1 MDGDGGSI
9 WLDTGESWVWEVTYY
24 PTSTVTYTITGH
36 GWDRDNHVDITYPDY
51 PDEQKIVTVPIEDVQ
66 ECAECEGKVTQLTL
80 RYNGGDAAE
89 IKVEQKGKDGG
100 VVFNDVVQPGEEFTF
115 SGMDKKGTLGTEI
128 SIYVDGILNTR
139 IHTSCSQPIGP
150 GLVSGDFEVIE
161 GYSRNGGLLC
171 PIPPVV
177 EPVEEE
183 CAECEGKVTQL
194 TLRYNGGDAAEI
206 KVEQKGKDGG
216 VVFNDVVQP
225 GEEFTFSGMDKKGTL
240 GTEISIYVDGILNTR
255 IHTSCSQPI
264 GPGLVSGDFEVIEGY
279 SRNGGLLCPIP
290 PVEDEC
296 RECDGKVTE
305 LTLKYNG
312 TVEAAIR
319 VEQKKGEVV
328 FDGVVQPGGEFT
340 FSGMDKKGTLG
351 TEISIYVGDTLNT
364 KIHTSCSQPIAIGMV
379 FGDFEIVA
387 GTSLKGGALP

>member
-1 MDGDGGSI
+1 MSYTSINNFFLPYIVVEYDGNADTYRRGDPEFVDGDGGSI

-66 ECAECEGKVTQLTL
+66 
-80 RYNGGDAAE
+80 
-89 IKVEQKGKDGG
+89 
-100 VVFNDVVQPGEEFTF
+100 
-115 SGMDKKGTLGTEI
+115 
-128 SIYVDGILNTR
+128 
-139 IHTSCSQPIGP
+139 
-150 GLVSGDFEVIE
+150 
-161 GYSRNGGLLC
+161 
-171 PIPPVV
+171 
-177 EPVEEE
+177 E